1 MMKYLTSIG
10 ISGLLA
16 LTFLTGCSSG
26 SKTMVVPD
34 PSATVGLPTPAA
46 AGPVNTYLGAQ
57 APGEW
62 NFTLDNTNN
71 KFSYQPITYSAAAT
85 TGTITATTN
94 GFSVLSNG
102 GLAFEVEGRAA
113 MLRPGDSTNA
123 LVFGVPQTECYS
135 LTGRLRFQYEDVR
148 DNGYGTIVASTDS
161 TGASWA
167 FEDLAGDY
175 VYGPASFTATC
186 STSNNLSTINFPSS
200 SSYLD
205 SYEFGTYHPAARDL
219 LSNIWI
225 GPTGF
230 FVGDQSVSIG
240 TVFPGSGG
248 VTATIPYGSSVV
260 GVSEPTAALSASDI
274 ASKNYIGFHAEPG
287 VYQGQ
292 QLRQQPYTAPV
303 SFTGLTGEA
312 YTSAD
317 VTQALD
323 PATAMTISLGK
334 QDTTYNGYYPSATIT
349 ALDPAQNC
357 ATAIAN
363 NGTTGIT
370 AGVNAEGYVTCTSS
384 ATVVVGKAEGRYALI
399 VSGANWTTDTNGRVM
414 ILYLFQQ

>member
-1 MMKYLTSIG
+1 MKFLTSIG
-10 ISGLLA
+10 ISGLVA
-16 LTFLTGCSSG
+16 LTLLTGCTSG

-46 AGPVNTYLGAQ
+46 AGPVNTYVGAQ
-57 APGEW
+57 SSGEW
-62 NFTLDNTNN
+62 SFTLDNTNG
-71 KFSYQPITYSAAAT
+71 KFSYQPVTYSAAAT

-102 GLAFEVEGRAA
+102 ALAFEVEGRAA

-123 LVFGVPQTECYS
+123 LVFGVPQTECYP
-135 LTGRLRFQYEDVR
+135 LTGRLRFQYLDVR
-148 DNGYGTIVASTDS
+148 DNAYGTIVASTDT
-161 TGASWA
+161 TGANWA
-167 FEDLAGDY
+167 FDDLQGDY
-175 VYGPASFTATC
+175 AYGPNSFAATC
-186 STSNNLSTINFPSS
+186 GASSNLSTINFTGSSTLLDHYQFGFIFPSS
-200 SSYLD
+200 QVQ
-205 SYEFGTYHPAARDL
+205 
-219 LSNIWI
+219 SNIWI
-225 GPTGF
+225 GPSGF
-230 FVGDQSVSIG
+230 FAGDQSVALG
-240 TVFPGSGG
+240 T
-248 VTATIPYGSSVV
+248 TIPGTGGATVTRPYGASVV
-260 GVSEPTAALSASDI
+260 GIAEPTAALSASDI

-292 QLRQQPYTAPV
+292 QLRKQPYTAPV

-312 YTSAD
+312 YANAD

-334 QDTTYNGYYPSATIT
+334 QDSTYNGYYPSATIT

-370 AGVNAEGYVTCTSS
+370 PGTNAEGYVTCTSS
-384 ATVVVGKAEGRYALI
+384 ATVVAGKAEGKYALI
-399 VSGANWTTDTNGRVM
+399 VSGANWTTDTGGRVM